1 MFYFYFEARH
11 RPESAP
17 VVLWM
22 TGGPGCSSELAVL
35 FENGPYTLT
44 ANGTLEEN
52 EFGWDTY
59 HHMIYVDQPINTG
72 FSYSDDPRDRVYGE
86 DMVGE
91 DMLDF
96 LRAFYQARPELQE
109 LPLYIT
115 GESYAG
121 HYVPAVAH
129 RVFLANKNQEGPAI
143 NFKGLAIGNGLTNP
157 AIQFNAYGDFA
168 LQNGLISSMTRS
180 VMSFLF
186 PLCSIASTLCD
197 STNWSWLCDL
207 GVNYCMSTQFQ
218 PILVANPDINVYDIL
233 RKCEGPLCYDF
244 SAADSFLNS
253 KATQKALGVDKP
265 WVSCDMD
272 VYQDFTSDWLH
283 RFDTVLPDMLADGIR
298 VQIYAGDLDLICNYL
313 GNRRWVDALEWSQ
326 STDWATAEDQEWS
339 VKGFPAGQV
348 TEVGP
353 LSFVK
358 VFMAGHMV
366 PMDQPLH
373 SLAHITAFTHSKSLA
388 SLSSSLPS
396 TSVLRGSAA
405 AGKSDIAAYF
415 AALVSQSDVSGQ
427 QAAAA
432 EFAPRDATST
442 RPAQVKRRPSL
453 STARFMSKMRQAMKV
468 IRAQQDR
475 KLRRHRN
482 V

>member
-1 MFYFYFEARH
+1 
-11 RPESAP
+11 
-17 VVLWM
+17 
-22 TGGPGCSSELAVL
+22 
-35 FENGPYTLT
+35 
-44 ANGTLEEN
+44 
-52 EFGWDTY
+52 
-59 HHMIYVDQPINTG
+59 
-72 FSYSDDPRDRVYGE
+72 
-86 DMVGE
+86 
-91 DMLDF
+91 
-96 LRAFYQARPELQE
+96 
-109 LPLYIT
+109 
-115 GESYAG
+115 
-121 HYVPAVAH
+121 
-129 RVFLANKNQEGPAI
+129 
-143 NFKGLAIGNGLTNP
+143 
-157 AIQFNAYGDFA
+157 
-168 LQNGLISSMTRS
+168 
-180 VMSFLF
+180 
-186 PLCSIASTLCD
+186 
-197 STNWSWLCDL
+197 
-207 GVNYCMSTQFQ
+207 STQFQ

-283 RFDTVLPDMLADGIR
+283 RFDSVLPDMLADGIR

-358 VFMAGHMV
+358 VFMAGHMRWAWSARKAVTLIALFAHRIVEWQV